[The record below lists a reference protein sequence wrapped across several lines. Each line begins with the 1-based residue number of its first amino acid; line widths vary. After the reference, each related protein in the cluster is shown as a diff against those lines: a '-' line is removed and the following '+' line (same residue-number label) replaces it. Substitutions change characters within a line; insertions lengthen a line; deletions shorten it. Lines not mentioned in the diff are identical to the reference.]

1 MTASKLFRFDA
12 EADATAS
19 TKKSGYLLAVIF
31 TSTRY
36 VVTSLTFH
44 ARPCGMTLLLIG
56 ADGINSPAVIFW
68 AL

>member
-1 MTASKLFRFDA
+1 MTASKKSSELALD
-12 EADATAS
+12 DATAS

-31 TSTRY
+31 TSARY